1 MLEDQIL
8 MSLLGKSAE
17 SAMDEIKTTGTL
29 SQKNAIPLM
38 LKSQFNHIA
47 HLDEKMQ
54 EMVTIDVFD
63 KKVAGLVTKEEF
75 NSRIGSIDN
84 RLTRLE
90 IGLENIKES
99 FGFLKWFM
107 VSGFSFLGILIA
119 VVPII
124 YHKIL

>member
-8 MSLLGKSAE
+8 INLLGKSAE

-47 HLDEKMQ
+47 HLDEKM
-54 EMVTIDVFD
+54 EDMVTKND
-63 KKVAGLVTKEEF
+63 F
-75 NSRIGSIDN
+75 NNRMNAMENKFESRFIQMEG
-84 RLTRLE
+84 RLAN
-90 IGLENIKES
+90 LENG
-99 FGFLKWFM
+99 FGLLKWFM

>member
-8 MSLLGKSAE
+8 MNLLGKSAE

-54 EMVTIDVFD
+54 EMVTIDAFD

-75 NSRIGSIDN
+75 NTRISKIEMD
-84 RLTRLE
+84 LSVL
-90 IGLENIKES
+90 KEY